1 MGICASNPAQAAR
14 SEGQEGTAIRITFTC
29 IVAGV
34 GVLLAVT
41 PVLTH
46 HAFSAEFDVE
56 KPLTLKGKLVKWE
69 IINPHSWFHLD
80 IEDADGTVVTWMIE
94 GGSPNELIR
103 NGVTK
108 NTLAI
113 GIELTVEGYHA
124 KDGTPKGVGRN
135 FLLADGERLFLG
147 GSARNVR

>member
-1 MGICASNPAQAAR
+1 MRTKLACV
-14 SEGQEGTAIRITFTC
+14 
-29 IVAGV
+29 VAGV
-34 GVLLAVT
+34 GVLLSAA
-41 PVLTH
+41 PAAPH
-46 HAFSAEFDVE
+46 HAFSAEFDIE
-56 KPLTLKGKLVKWE
+56 KPLTLTGRLVRWE
-69 IINPHSWFHLD
+69 MINPHSWFHMD
-80 IEDADGTVVTWMIE
+80 IENDDGETVRWMIE

-108 NTLAI
+108 NTLEI

-147 GSARNVR
+147 GSAPPVAPAVR

>member
-1 MGICASNPAQAAR
+1 MRTKLVCV
-14 SEGQEGTAIRITFTC
+14 
-29 IVAGV
+29 VAVV
-34 GVLLAVT
+34 GVLLSAA
-41 PVLTH
+41 PAAPH

-56 KPLTLKGKLVKWE
+56 KPLTLTGKLVRWE
-69 IINPHSWFHLD
+69 MINPHSWFHMD
-80 IEDADGTVVTWMIE
+80 VADDDGRTVRWMIE

-113 GIELTVEGYHA
+113 GTELTVEGYYA

-147 GSARNVR
+147 GSAPPVAPAVR

>member
-1 MGICASNPAQAAR
+1 MRTKLACV
-14 SEGQEGTAIRITFTC
+14 
-29 IVAGV
+29 VAGV
-34 GVLLAVT
+34 GVLLSAA
-41 PVLTH
+41 PAAPH
-46 HAFSAEFDVE
+46 HAFSAEFDIE
-56 KPLTLKGKLVKWE
+56 KPLTLTGRLVRWE
-69 IINPHSWFHLD
+69 MINPHSWFHMD
-80 IEDADGTVVTWMIE
+80 IEDGDGRTVRWMIE

-108 NTLAI
+108 NTLEI

-147 GSARNVR
+147 GSAPPVAPAVR

>member
-1 MGICASNPAQAAR
+1 MRTKAA
-14 SEGQEGTAIRITFTC
+14 C
-29 IVAGV
+29 LVVGV
-34 GVLLAVT
+34 GVLLAAA
-41 PVLTH
+41 PASPH
-46 HAFSAEFDVE
+46 HAFSAEFDIE
-56 KPLTLKGKLVKWE
+56 KPLTLTGKLVRWE
-69 IINPHSWFHLD
+69 MINPHSWFHMD
-80 IEDADGTVVTWMIE
+80 IEDDEGRMVRWMIE

-108 NTLAI
+108 NTLEI

-147 GSARNVR
+147 GSAPPVAPAVR

>member
-1 MGICASNPAQAAR
+1 MRTKLACV
-14 SEGQEGTAIRITFTC
+14 
-29 IVAGV
+29 VAGV
-34 GVLLAVT
+34 GVLLSAA
-41 PVLTH
+41 PASPH
-46 HAFSAEFDVE
+46 HAFSAEFDIE
-56 KPLTLKGKLVKWE
+56 KPLTLTGRLVRWE
-69 IINPHSWFHLD
+69 MINPHSWFHMD
-80 IEDADGTVVTWMIE
+80 VEDGDGRTVRWMIE

-108 NTLAI
+108 NTLEI

-147 GSARNVR
+147 GSAPPVAPAVR

>member
-1 MGICASNPAQAAR
+1 MRRKLACVVVVG
-14 SEGQEGTAIRITFTC
+14 
-29 IVAGV
+29 
-34 GVLLAVT
+34 GVLSAAA
-41 PVLTH
+41 PVSTH

-56 KPLTLKGKLVKWE
+56 KPLTLTGKLVRWE
-69 IINPHSWFHLD
+69 MINPHSWFHMD
-80 IEDADGTVVTWMIE
+80 VEDDAGQMVRWMIE

-108 NTLAI
+108 NTLDV

-135 FLLADGERLFLG
+135 FLLANGERLFLG
-147 GSARNVR
+147 GSAPPVAPAAR

>member
-1 MGICASNPAQAAR
+1 MPTKLVCVAAS
-14 SEGQEGTAIRITFTC
+14 
-29 IVAGV
+29 V
-34 GVLLAVT
+34 GVLLAAT

-56 KPLTLKGKLVKWE
+56 KPLTLSGKLVKWE
-69 IINPHSWFHLD
+69 MINPHSWFHID
-80 IEDADGTVVTWMIE
+80 IEDTAGAVVTWMIE

-113 GIELTVEGYHA
+113 GTELTVEGYHA

-147 GSARNVR
+147 GSAQKVR

>member
-1 MGICASNPAQAAR
+1 MRTKLACV
-14 SEGQEGTAIRITFTC
+14 
-29 IVAGV
+29 VAGV
-34 GVLLAVT
+34 GVLLSAA
-41 PVLTH
+41 PAAPH
-46 HAFSAEFDVE
+46 HAFSAEFDIE
-56 KPLTLKGKLVKWE
+56 KPLTLTGRLVRWE
-69 IINPHSWFHLD
+69 MINPHSWFHMD
-80 IEDADGTVVTWMIE
+80 IEDDDGETVRWMIE

-108 NTLAI
+108 NTLEI

-147 GSARNVR
+147 GSAPPVAPAVR

>member
-1 MGICASNPAQAAR
+1 MRTKLACV
-14 SEGQEGTAIRITFTC
+14 
-29 IVAGV
+29 VAGV
-34 GVLLAVT
+34 GVLLSAA
-41 PVLTH
+41 PAAPH
-46 HAFSAEFDVE
+46 HAFSAEFDIE
-56 KPLTLKGKLVKWE
+56 KPLTLTGRLVRWE
-69 IINPHSWFHLD
+69 MINPHSWFHMD
-80 IEDADGTVVTWMIE
+80 IENGDGETVRWMIE

-108 NTLAI
+108 NTLEI

-147 GSARNVR
+147 GSAPPVAPAVR